1 MKVFRICF
9 TILLALLIHSVAFS
23 QQLQQGT
30 IRGTVTDE
38 SGVPLPG
45 VNITVKGPS
54 LIGIVTDI
62 TKDNGQFRAPGLPPG
77 LYTVT
82 FELPGFQTILQEG
95 LIINVGKIATVTI
108 QMTQATI
115 DEQIT
120 VVAPSPVVDTQT
132 NKLIST
138 INQDALMNLPLSR
151 SISSVIKLT
160 AGAVGTQ
167 MHAGT
172 GISNTYEI
180 DGLMSNDADLNDRGP
195 TIEFDAMQEVQI
207 VTGGLPAQVGNTG
220 GAFVNVVSKSGG
232 NKFSGRVQMYYTQD
246 GLNNV
251 LFSDEDMDALN
262 VGQPTFDILNL
273 QSVVTLG
280 GPIMKDKLWF
290 FGNGRYHYRKYYS
303 SFLPTTILGEEYTQY
318 QPIRKEW
325 NGFLKITGLLA
336 QNLRFFVM
344 GNYGRPYRNF
354 QGAGTYKTWSSTQER
369 WDWNADFTA
378 NLSWT
383 ISPNTILD
391 LRAGTVDVH
400 FDLEYQA
407 GTEDSY
413 QYRDYYT
420 GYRWGA
426 PGRGEFVWRATRQA
440 TWRLTHFQDDLF
452 GGDHEFRAGMDFYR
466 GISDWKWWLFVP
478 ARINYYNG
486 NVYYYRGLYGL
497 DEAHPTY
504 GDGRINMYPVGPK
517 DNYNDVNGTENR
529 FSFFVQDS
537 FTIGTRLTLNYGVRY
552 DSWVGW
558 IPGSTKVGSDAP
570 IEAIG
575 AAVFTD
581 TLGFNP
587 YGPMTVERWDDVI
600 NWDKISPRI
609 GLSFDPTGQGKT
621 AIKASYSRYVEPFP
635 VAQFQTLHPFRPTG
649 FSFRWWDLNGNGT
662 IDVPPIDRYEH
673 YGSSPLAFLP
683 EYYTKRIE
691 PGTTS
696 PIHDEITVSI
706 NHELFRDLNVGIQY
720 IYKNITDAVGA
731 VLYDSISE
739 RYWYTAEQATDWWIP
754 FTTIV
759 PAVGDFP
766 DEEVTMYFKS
776 NDAPP
781 EITRFT
787 NVPESKKKFNALEFT
802 FDKRM
807 SNGWQLGG
815 SVVVS
820 KILSDRGDSRGS
832 VWGFSSAFRQ
842 ANWWVNQYGRQGM
855 DRPLVIKLYGT
866 FNLPWQFL
874 ASFYFSHFSGSPWQR
889 TVSVVPPSAWRAANN
904 ASSNSYSINVETAGA
919 RRNNDIDNVDF
930 RLEKEFTLGT
940 VGRLGVYV
948 DIYNLLG
955 TKNLSVGRNPGGTW
969 RPTAENTNVGTY
981 STTGSYGRVTGL
993 SGVRNFQLSFR
1004 FSF

>member
-1 MKVFRICF
+1 MFS
-9 TILLALLIHSVAFS
+9 ILNA

-30 IRGTVTDE
+30 IRGTVTDDT
-38 SGVPLPG
+38 GIPLPG
-45 VNITVKGPS
+45 VSITVKGPS

-77 LYTVT
+77 TYTVT
-82 FELPGFQTILQEG
+82 FALPGFQTIMQEG
-95 LIINVGKIATVTI
+95 LIINVGKIATINI

-115 DEQIT
+115 DEEIT

-138 INQDALMNLPLSR
+138 VNQDALMNLPLSR
-151 SISSVIKLT
+151 SLASVIKLT

-180 DGLMSNDADLNDRGP
+180 DGLMSNCPDLNDRGP
-195 TIEFDAMQEVQI
+195 TVEFDAMQEVQI

-232 NKFSGRVQMYYTQD
+232 NEFSGRIQAYYTD
-246 GLNNV
+246 KGLNNV
-251 LFSDEDMDALN
+251 LFSNEDMDALN
-262 VGQPTFDILNL
+262 VGKPTFDVLNL

-290 FGNGRYHYRKYYS
+290 FGNVRYLYRKYYS
-303 SFLPTTILGEEYTQY
+303 SFLPTTILGTSYEQY
-318 QPIRKEW
+318 QPVRKEW
-325 NGFLKITGLLA
+325 NAFLKITTLLA
-336 QNLRFFVM
+336 QNVRFFVM

-354 QGAGTYKTWSSTQER
+354 VNTGTYATWERCQER
-369 WDWNADFTA
+369 MDWNADFTA

-391 LRAGTVDVH
+391 LRVGTVDVH
-400 FDLEYQA
+400 FDLEYQP

-413 QYRDYYT
+413 QYSDSYT
-420 GYRWGA
+420 GYAWGSCH
-426 PGRGEFVWRATRQA
+426 RGEFVWRATRQG
-440 TWRLTHFQDDLF
+440 TWRLTHFQDNFL

-466 GISDWKWWLFVP
+466 GISDWKWWLFNP
-478 ARINYYNG
+478 ARIYYWDG
-486 NVYYYRGLYGL
+486 SPYYQRGRFGL
-497 DEAHPTY
+497 DEPHPDY
-504 GDGRINMYPVGPK
+504 GDGRITMYPVGPK
-517 DNYNDVNGTENR
+517 ENYNDVNGAENR
-529 FSFFVQDS
+529 FSVFIQDS
-537 FTIGTRLTLNYGVRY
+537 FTIGTRLTLNYGLRY

-558 IPGSTKVGSDAP
+558 IPESTKVGSNAP

-575 AAVFTD
+575 AAICEPLF
-581 TLGFNP
+581 GFNP

-600 NWDKISPRI
+600 NWDKISPRV
-609 GLSFDPTGQGKT
+609 GVSFDPTGQGKT

-649 FSFRWWDLNGNGT
+649 FSFYWWDDDGNGE
-662 IDVPPIDRYEH
+662 IDIPPIDSYKH

-683 EYYTKRIE
+683 DYYKQRIE

-696 PIHDEITVSI
+696 PIHDEITFSI

-720 IYKNITDAVGA
+720 VYKNITDAVGA
-731 VLYDSISE
+731 ALYDPDSG
-739 RYWYTAEQATDWWIP
+739 RYWNTYEKATDWWIP
-754 FTTIV
+754 FDTIV
-759 PAVGDFP
+759 PGVGDFE
-766 DEEVTMYFKS
+766 DAEVTMYFKS

-787 NVPESKKKFNALEFT
+787 NIPESKKKFNAIEFT

-815 SVVVS
+815 SVVLA
-820 KILSDRGDSRGS
+820 KILSDRGDSRGA
-832 VWGFSSAFRQ
+832 VWGFGSAFRNP
-842 ANWWVNQYGRQGM
+842 NWWVNRYGRTGI

-866 FNLPWQFL
+866 FQLPWQFM
-874 ASFYFSHFSGSPWQR
+874 ASFYFSHFSGTPWQR
-889 TVSVVPPSAWRAANN
+889 TVSVVPPSEWRTENN
-904 ASSNSYSINVETAGA
+904 ASGNSYTINVETSGS
-919 RRNNDIDNVDF
+919 RRNNDVENVDF

-940 VGRLGVYV
+940 VGRLGLYIDV
-948 DIYNLLG
+948 YNLLG
-955 TKNLSVGRNPGGTW
+955 AKELRIGRNPGGTW
-969 RPTAENTNVGTY
+969 RPEAENTNVGTY
-981 STTGSYGRVTGL
+981 STTGSYGRVERLT
-993 SGVRNFQLSFR
+993 GVRNFQLSLR